1 MENLNNLP
9 EMKVL
14 THADLPSLKN
24 IKNGQTFVFDSKA
37 TRDSAHTIVS
47 VLRRV
52 NGSGLALITRRMA
65 DGRFSGQIIVDSR
78 AK

>member
-9 EMKVL
+9 EMKVI
-14 THADLPSLKN
+14 THSDLKELKG
-24 IKNGQTFVFDSKA
+24 IKNGQTMIFDTKA

-52 NGSGLALITRRMA
+52 NGSGLALITRKMA